1 LEEKMTKATL
11 VGRRRQR
18 LIAGLAAI
26 AVASGGFIGW
36 KSGMMNGSRAATAT
50 APPPAVPV
58 EIATAERRD
67 VPLYLTGL
75 GTVQAFN
82 TVTMKARVDGELQ
95 KVAFTEGQNVK
106 AGDLLAQI
114 DPRPYQAAL
123 DQAVAKKVQDDAQ
136 LANAK
141 LDLQRYTELAARSFS
156 PKQQLDTQR
165 AMVAQLGAQ
174 IRGDQAA
181 IDNAQTQLGYT
192 TITSPLTGRIGIRGV
207 DHGNIVR
214 ATDTNGIVVVTQV
227 QPISVVFTL
236 PEDDLQS
243 VSQAMAQ
250 GPVVVAALSRDG
262 KTELDRGTLLLIDN
276 QIDQTTG
283 TIRLKATFPNPHNSL
298 WPGQFVNARLH
309 LQTEQNVLTVP
320 SAAIQRGPDGL
331 FAYIV
336 KPDSTVDMRAIAV
349 GQETGAIAVIDS
361 GLAGGDRVVTA
372 GQYRIQP
379 GTLVQIGTANPQM
392 PEAGQNVAQRAQQ

>member
-1 LEEKMTKATL
+1 MTKATL
-11 VGRRRQR
+11 AGRRRQR

-36 KSGMMNGSRAATAT
+36 KSGMMNGSHAATAT

-192 TITSPLTGRIGIRGV
+192 TITSPLTGRIGIRVV
-207 DHGNIVR
+207 DQGNIVR
-214 ATDTNGIVVVTQV
+214 ATDTNGIVVVTQI

-262 KTELDRGTLLLIDN
+262 KTELDRGTLLLVDN

-283 TIRLKATFPNPHNSL
+283 TIRLKATFPNPRNAL
-298 WPGQFVNARLH
+298 WPGQFVNAQLL
-309 LQTEQNVLTVP
+309 LQTEHNVLTVP

-331 FAYIV
+331 FTYIV

-372 GQYRIQP
+372 GQYRVQP
-379 GTLVQIGTANPQM
+379 GTLVQIGTANPQV